1 MALAFQSFT
10 VFVRFNFRKL
20 FWCTER
26 HECAPEPMLLLWSI
40 SICFIVRALF
50 SSLFLISVLLPLS
63 FFFAERMKSSL
74 CLVSYFGW
82 PVHSKAGMISTPI
95 SSSVSWVEQHWQRQT
110 NKRTNDETI
119 GTMKEERAIVRER
132 EIFVFFFLHLNR
144 KAAENAAL
152 MMLMMMWCV
161 ARRNGKKA
169 KQLSSRSGN
178 SKIRKENK
186 KMWRSRDK
194 QFEWM
199 ENRK

>member
-1 MALAFQSFT
+1 MYRASWVCARADVTTLVDFDLFHCSGAF
-10 VFVRFNFRKL
+10 
-20 FWCTER
+20 
-26 HECAPEPMLLLWSI
+26 
-40 SICFIVRALF
+40 FIVVSHLCA
-50 SSLFLISVLLPLS
+50 VAVV